1 MFEEVRLVWNLTLKC
16 RYHCSHCAASARTTF
31 QDNADLK
38 LRILRAI
45 IDSKLPVRIDFSGGD
60 PWCGEGSLEV
70 MQLASATYG
79 RENISIS
86 GLGLSVL
93 AHSSPPPLLKSLA
106 GSYDLTY
113 DRPWWYHDP
122 LRKGYNLTNLMAL
135 NMLNRMGIEHNVML
149 PVWEMSQS
157 YCEHLVK
164 SLLPT
169 NPSSVLL
176 LRLMPV
182 GRNQQSIPNDHLI
195 ADRLIDV
202 FRTFGYSG
210 KVKKNCALQ
219 ERCNGLSNTKLGLD
233 HLGNLFWC
241 IWAADLPVK
250 KEVNPFYLGNLL
262 EEPLQEIL
270 AHNRVRSIQIPRNCC
285 HVLDFHA
292 ATIG

>member
-45 IDSKLPVRIDFSGGD
+45 IDSKLPVRIDFSSGD

-93 AHSSPPPLLKSLA
+93 AHSFPPLLKSLA
-106 GSYDLTY
+106 SSYDLTY

-135 NMLNRMGIEHNVML
+135 NMLNRMGIEHNAML

-195 ADRLIDV
+195 AD
-202 FRTFGYSG
+202 
-210 KVKKNCALQ
+210 
-219 ERCNGLSNTKLGLD
+219 
-233 HLGNLFWC
+233 
-241 IWAADLPVK
+241 LPIK
-250 KEVNPFYLGNLL
+250 KELNPFYLGNLL

-270 AHNRVRSIQIPRNCC
+270 AHNRVRAIQIPRNCC